1 MPTSKRP
8 APAARKPAPAML
20 RGLAQANKQAASNF
34 LADQQQRATAK
45 NILHPHE
52 VAGEWDSARVLYTT
66 LGGALR
72 PITGADLQIFE
83 RNAKGLGKQFKGG
96 ITVKGIID
104 GSLKDDRDRANRE
117 IHSAIPHQT
126 RKGFVHFLVE
136 TGPKS
141 KAIRRNVLIEF
152 PAYDSLIAAPVK
164 AQTAALSLINGPIK
178 FDCDCERHRYWFRY
192 VATIGKFNAGRAET
206 GYPKIRNP
214 GMVGV
219 ACKHV
224 LRAVMVLKS
233 PLMRTRLQEMIEAG
247 RAQADHLSRRTK
259 AADARAMA
267 DKQASQAHYK
277 RNQLETSH
285 EKRTRLAQQR
295 GVQVIATQAAART
308 AKIRK
313 DPAALNREM
322 ARLTAS
328 LKKLNQMGQLDAETM
343 QTMLAHFTK

>member
-1 MPTSKRP
+1 M
-8 APAARKPAPAML
+8 AML
-20 RGLAQANKQAASNF
+20 KGMAQANKQAAQNY

-45 NILHPHE
+45 NILNPHE

-72 PITGADLQIFE
+72 PITGADLKTFE
-83 RNAKGLGKQFKGG
+83 RSAKRLGQNFKGG
-96 ITVKGIID
+96 ITIKGIID

-117 IHSAIPHQT
+117 IHSAIPNQT
-126 RKGFVHFLVE
+126 RKGDVHFLVE

-141 KAIRRNVLIEF
+141 KAIRRNVLIRF
-152 PAYDSLIAAPVK
+152 PTYDALMASPVK
-164 AQTAALSLINGPIK
+164 AESAALSMLNGPIK

-224 LRAVMVLKS
+224 LRAVTVLKS
-233 PLMRTRLQEMIEAG
+233 PLMRKRLQEMVEAG
-247 RAQADHLSRRTK
+247 RAQSDHISRRTK
-259 AADARAMA
+259 VADARAMA
-267 DKQASQAHYK
+267 SKLADQAHYK
-277 RNQLETSH
+277 RNQLETSQ

-295 GVQVIATQAAART
+295 GVEVVARQTAERT

-313 DPAALNREM
+313 DPAALGREM

-328 LKKLNQMGQLDAETM
+328 LKKLNQMGQLDADTM
-343 QTMLAHFTK
+343 QSMLAHFTK